1 MMMTLSSQGAVVI
14 QASPR
19 RLDAVDLQGAA
30 DEGPASLERETEP
43 ALTAILHAMLG
54 KGLGG
59 LEQVFL
65 DYQPMLEAYA
75 SSHAGT
81 ATGLV
86 RAGGK
91 VAVQQSGRVP
101 PLATMPAYTDWDPIT
116 LGAARRIVQTTAPD
130 LILSHGQ
137 RPARLMAKVAPPRA
151 VLAICV
157 HKPAFDVE
165 TTRTHYVCVGRHL
178 AELAIERGVPAA
190 HVHFVPN
197 AVKPPTAVATPFR
210 DGVCSPR
217 IVAAGRLH
225 PKKGFD
231 VLIAALALLRDRG
244 QAFDCEI
251 AGEGD
256 ERTKLEGLIAKHE
269 LGGRVRLV
277 GWRGDVSAFL
287 ATGDVFAFP
296 SYQEGFPLVL
306 LEAMAVGLPVVSAAI
321 PGPVEMIAD
330 GVDGALVPP
339 GDPDALA
346 HALADVIANPGKA
359 VVQGVAARAKV
370 LADYGPQ
377 SLQRRLNAVLDLML
391 GRT

>member
-1 MMMTLSSQGAVVI
+1 V
-14 QASPR
+14 
-19 RLDAVDLQGAA
+19 
-30 DEGPASLERETEP
+30 
-43 ALTAILHAMLG
+43 TAILHAMLG

-65 DYQPMLEAYA
+65 DYQPILEAYA
-75 SSHAGT
+75 DTHGGL
-81 ATGLV
+81 ATGVV

-91 VAVQQSGRVP
+91 VAVQQSGRMP
-101 PLATMPAYTDWDPIT
+101 PLAIMPAYTDWDPVT
-116 LGAARRIVQTTAPD
+116 LGAARKLVRAAAPD

-137 RPARLMAKVAPPRA
+137 RPARLMAKVAPAGA

-157 HKPAFDVE
+157 HKPAFDIE

-178 AELAIERGVPAA
+178 ADLAIERGAPVER
-190 HVHFVPN
+190 VHFVPN
-197 AVKPPTAVATPFR
+197 AVKPPTVLAAPFR

-231 VLIAALALLRDRG
+231 LLIAALALLRDRG

-256 ERTKLEGLIAKHE
+256 ERGKLAGLIASHD

-330 GVDGALVPP
+330 GLDGALVPP
-339 GDPDALA
+339 GDPGALA
-346 HALADVIANPGKA
+346 QALADLIASPQKA

-370 LADYGPQ
+370 LADYGPE
-377 SLQRRLNAVLDLML
+377 SLKRRLDAVLDLML
-391 GRT
+391 GRA

>member
-1 MMMTLSSQGAVVI
+1 MERAPNVDS
-14 QASPR
+14 
-19 RLDAVDLQGAA
+19 RLAP
-30 DEGPASLERETEP
+30 DEGPASPKTEP

-65 DYQPMLEAYA
+65 DYQPILETYA
-75 SSHAGT
+75 AEHGGV
-81 ATGLV
+81 ATGVV

-91 VAVQQSGRVP
+91 VAAQQAGRVP
-101 PLATMPAYTDWDPIT
+101 PLAVMPAYTDWDPIT
-116 LGAARRIVQTTAPD
+116 LGAARKQVRATAPD

-137 RPARLMAKVAPPRA
+137 RPARLLARVAPPSA

-157 HKPAFDVE
+157 HKPAFDIE
-165 TTRTHYVCVGRHL
+165 TTRTHYICVGRHL
-178 AELAIERGVPAA
+178 ADLAIARGVPAQR
-190 HVHFVPN
+190 VHFVPN
-197 AVKPPTAVATPFR
+197 AVKPPTALATPFK

-231 VLIAALALLRDRG
+231 VLIAALAMLRDRG

-256 ERTKLEGLIAKHE
+256 ERAKLEGLIAQHG
-269 LGGRVRLV
+269 LQGRVRLV

-321 PGPVEMIAD
+321 PGPVEMIES
-330 GVDGALVPP
+330 GVDGVLVPP
-339 GDPDALA
+339 GDPAALVLALA
-346 HALADVIANPGKA
+346 GLIAAPRKAAAL
-359 VVQGVAARAKV
+359 GVAARAKV
-370 LADYGPQ
+370 LADHGPR
-377 SLQRRLNAVLDLML
+377 SLKRRLDAVLDLML
-391 GRT
+391 GRA

>member
-1 MMMTLSSQGAVVI
+1 LNHA
-14 QASPR
+14 P
-19 RLDAVDLQGAA
+19 
-30 DEGPASLERETEP
+30 DEGPALFSGEP

-65 DYQPMLEAYA
+65 DYQPILEAYA
-75 SSHAGT
+75 AAHGGQ
-81 ATGLV
+81 ATGVV

-91 VAVQQSGRVP
+91 VAAQQSGRVP
-101 PLATMPAYTDWDPIT
+101 PLATMPAYTDWDPVT
-116 LGAARRIVQTTAPD
+116 LGAARRLVKATAPD

-137 RPARLMAKVAPPRA
+137 RPARLMTKAASPKA

-165 TTRTHYVCVGRHL
+165 TTRTHYICVGRHL
-178 AELAIERGVPAA
+178 ADLALERGVPAQR
-190 HVHFVPN
+190 VHFVPN
-197 AVKPPTAVATPFR
+197 AVKPPTVLAAPFSEEGR
-210 DGVCSPR
+210 PPR

-231 VLIAALALLRDRG
+231 VLIAALALLRDQD

-256 ERTKLEGLIAKHE
+256 ERARLEGLIAQHG
-269 LGGRVRLV
+269 LGDRVRLV
-277 GWRGDVSAFL
+277 GWRDASAFL

-330 GVDGALVPP
+330 GADGVLVPP
-339 GDPDALA
+339 GDPAALA
-346 HALADVIANPGKA
+346 RGLAGVIATPRKA
-359 VVQGVAARAKV
+359 RALGAAARAKV
-370 LADYGPQ
+370 LADYGPE
-377 SLQRRLNAVLDLML
+377 SLQRRLDAVLNLML
-391 GRT
+391 GRA

>member
-1 MMMTLSSQGAVVI
+1 
-14 QASPR
+14 
-19 RLDAVDLQGAA
+19 
-30 DEGPASLERETEP
+30 
-43 ALTAILHAMLG
+43 MLG

-65 DYQPMLEAYA
+65 DYQPILEAYA
-75 SSHAGT
+75 RTRGGE
-81 ATGLV
+81 ATGVV

-91 VAVQQSGRVP
+91 VAAQQAGRVP

-116 LGAARRIVQTTAPD
+116 LGAARKIVRATTPD

-137 RPARLMAKVAPPRA
+137 RPARLLAKVAPPKA

-157 HKPAFDVE
+157 HKPSFDVE
-165 TTRTHYVCVGRHL
+165 ASSPHFGRTHYICVGRHL
-178 AELAIERGVPAA
+178 AELAVERGVPAQR
-190 HVHFVPN
+190 VHFVPN
-197 AVKPPTAVATPFR
+197 AVKPPTVLATPFADR
-210 DGVCSPR
+210 TRPPR

-231 VLIAALALLRDRG
+231 VLIAALALLRDQG

-256 ERTKLEGLIAKHE
+256 ERAKLEGLIAQHG
-269 LGGRVRLV
+269 LGERVRLV
-277 GWRGDVSAFL
+277 GWRDAPAFL

-306 LEAMAVGLPVVSAAI
+306 LEAMAAGLPAVSSAI
-321 PGPVEMIAD
+321 PGPVEMIVD

-339 GDPDALA
+339 GDPAALA
-346 HALADVIANPGKA
+346 QALAGVIAAPEKA
-359 VVQGVAARAKV
+359 AALGVAARAKV
-370 LADYGPQ
+370 LEDYGPA
-377 SLQRRLNAVLDLML
+377 SLQRRLDAVLDLML
-391 GRT
+391 GRA

>member
-1 MMMTLSSQGAVVI
+1 LSSQ
-14 QASPR
+14 
-19 RLDAVDLQGAA
+19 LDQDGGGVDLRDAP
-30 DEGPASLERETEP
+30 DEGPALFFGEP

-65 DYQPMLEAYA
+65 DYQPILEAYA
-75 SSHAGT
+75 AQHGGV
-81 ATGLV
+81 ATGVV

-91 VAVQQSGRVP
+91 VAAQQAGRVP
-101 PLATMPAYTDWDPIT
+101 PLATMPAYTDWDPVT
-116 LGAARRIVQTTAPD
+116 LGAARKIVRASAPD

-137 RPARLMAKVAPPRA
+137 RPARLMAKAAPA
-151 VLAICV
+151 KTVLAICV

-178 AELAIERGVPAA
+178 ADLALERGVPAQR
-190 HVHFVPN
+190 VHFVPN
-197 AVKPPTAVATPFR
+197 AVKPPTVLAAPFIESR
-210 DGVCSPR
+210 PPR

-231 VLIAALALLRDRG
+231 VLIAALALLRDQD

-256 ERTKLEGLIAKHE
+256 ERAKLEGLIAQHG
-269 LGGRVRLV
+269 LGDRVRLV
-277 GWRGDVSAFL
+277 GWRDASAFL

-306 LEAMAVGLPVVSAAI
+306 LEAMAVGLPAVSSAI

-339 GDPDALA
+339 GDPAALA
-346 HALADVIANPGKA
+346 QALAGVIAAPQKA
-359 VVQGVAARAKV
+359 RALGAAARAKV
-370 LADYGPQ
+370 LADYGPE
-377 SLQRRLNAVLDLML
+377 SLQRRLDAVLNLML
-391 GRT
+391 GRA

>member
-1 MMMTLSSQGAVVI
+1 
-14 QASPR
+14 
-19 RLDAVDLQGAA
+19 
-30 DEGPASLERETEP
+30 
-43 ALTAILHAMLG
+43 LTAILHAMLG

-65 DYQPMLEAYA
+65 DYQPILEAYA
-75 SSHAGT
+75 AAHGGT
-81 ATGLV
+81 ATGVV

-91 VAVQQSGRVP
+91 VAAQQAGRVP

-116 LGAARRIVQTTAPD
+116 VGAARRLVAATRPD

-137 RPARLMAKVAPPRA
+137 RPARLMAKVAPPKT

-157 HKPAFDVE
+157 HKPAFDIE

-178 AELAIERGVPAA
+178 AELAIERGVPAER
-190 HVHFVPN
+190 VHFVPN
-197 AVKPPTAVATPFR
+197 AVKPPAVLATPFR
-210 DGVCSPR
+210 DGICAPR

-231 VLIAALALLRDRG
+231 VLIAALALLRDRN
-244 QAFDCEI
+244 QNFVCEI

-256 ERTKLEGLIAKHE
+256 ERARLEGLIAQHG
-269 LGGRVRLV
+269 LGERVRLV
-277 GWRGDVSAFL
+277 GWRDAPAFL

-306 LEAMAVGLPVVSAAI
+306 LEAMAAGLPVAASAI
-321 PGPVEMIAD
+321 PGPVEMIGE
-330 GVDGALVPP
+330 GVDGVLVPP
-339 GDPDALA
+339 GDPAALA
-346 HALADVIANPGKA
+346 QALAGLIAAPEKA
-359 VVQGVAARAKV
+359 VALGAAARAKV
-370 LADYGPQ
+370 LDDYGPE
-377 SLQRRLNAVLDLML
+377 SLKRRLDAVLNLML

>member
-1 MMMTLSSQGAVVI
+1 M
-14 QASPR
+14 
-19 RLDAVDLQGAA
+19 
-30 DEGPASLERETEP
+30 
-43 ALTAILHAMLG
+43 TAILHAMLG

-65 DYQPMLEAYA
+65 DYQPILEAYA
-75 SSHAGT
+75 AAHGGQ
-81 ATGLV
+81 ATGV
-86 RAGGK
+86 ARAGGK
-91 VAVQQSGRVP
+91 VAAQQSGRVP
-101 PLATMPAYTDWDPIT
+101 PLATMPAYTDWDPVT
-116 LGAARRIVQTTAPD
+116 LGAARKLVRATAPD

-137 RPARLMAKVAPPRA
+137 RPARLMAKVAPPKA

-165 TTRTHYVCVGRHL
+165 TSSPRFGRTHYVCVGRHL
-178 AELAIERGVPAA
+178 ADLALERGVPAQR
-190 HVHFVPN
+190 VHFVPN
-197 AVKPPTAVATPFR
+197 AVKPPTVLAEPFSDAAR
-210 DGVCSPR
+210 PPR

-231 VLIAALALLRDRG
+231 VLIAALALLRDQD

-256 ERTKLEGLIAKHE
+256 ERAKLEGLIAQHG
-269 LGGRVRLV
+269 LQDRVRLV
-277 GWRGDVSAFL
+277 GWRDASAFL

-306 LEAMAVGLPVVSAAI
+306 LEAMAVGLPAVSAAI

-330 GVDGALVPP
+330 DADGVLVPP
-339 GDPDALA
+339 GDPAALA
-346 HALADVIANPGKA
+346 RALAGVIAAPRKA
-359 VVQGVAARAKV
+359 RALGAAARAKV

-377 SLQRRLNAVLDLML
+377 SLQRRLDAVLNLML
-391 GRT
+391 GRA

>member
-1 MMMTLSSQGAVVI
+1 MTSEGS
-14 QASPR
+14 
-19 RLDAVDLQGAA
+19 VDLHHAA
-30 DEGPASLERETEP
+30 DEGPASLKTEF

-59 LEQVFL
+59 LEHVFL
-65 DYQPMLEAYA
+65 DYQPILEAYA
-75 SSHAGT
+75 ARRGGV
-81 ATGLV
+81 AVGVV

-91 VAVQQSGRVP
+91 VAAQQQGRVP
-101 PLATMPAYTDWDPIT
+101 PLAMMPAYTDWDPLT
-116 LGAARRIVQTTAPD
+116 LGAARKLVKATTPD

-137 RPARLMAKVAPPRA
+137 RPARLLAKVAPRDA

-178 AELAIERGVPAA
+178 ADLAIERGVPAQR
-190 HVHFVPN
+190 VHFVPN
-197 AVKPPTAVATPFR
+197 AVKPPTALAAPFR

-256 ERTKLEGLIAKHE
+256 ERGKLEGLIAQHG

-306 LEAMAVGLPVVSAAI
+306 LEAMAVGLPVASAAI
-321 PGPVEMIAD
+321 PGPVEMIED
-330 GVDGALVPP
+330 GVNGLLVPP
-339 GDPDALA
+339 GDPAALA
-346 HALADVIANPGKA
+346 QALAGLVAAPEKSRA
-359 VVQGVAARAKV
+359 LGVAARAKV
-370 LADYGPQ
+370 LADYGPE
-377 SLQRRLNAVLDLML
+377 SLQRRLDAVLDLML
-391 GRT
+391 GRA

>member
-1 MMMTLSSQGAVVI
+1 
-14 QASPR
+14 
-19 RLDAVDLQGAA
+19 
-30 DEGPASLERETEP
+30 
-43 ALTAILHAMLG
+43 LTAILHAMLG

-65 DYQPMLEAYA
+65 DYQPILETYA
-75 SSHAGT
+75 AEPYDSLEGGVAVGV
-81 ATGLV
+81 V

-91 VAVQQSGRVP
+91 VAEQARGRVP
-101 PLATMPAYTDWDPIT
+101 PLATMPAYTDWDPVT
-116 LGAARRIVQTTAPD
+116 LGAARKLVRTTAPD

-137 RPARLMAKVAPPRA
+137 RPARLMAKVAPAKA

-178 AELAIERGVPAA
+178 ADLAIERGVPAQR
-190 HVHFVPN
+190 VHFVPN
-197 AVKPPTAVATPFR
+197 AVKPPTALAAPFR
-210 DGVCSPR
+210 DGVRAPR

-231 VLIAALALLRDRG
+231 VLIAALALLRDQG

-256 ERTKLEGLIAKHE
+256 ERARLEGLIAQHG
-269 LGGRVRLV
+269 LGQNVRLV

-306 LEAMAVGLPVVSAAI
+306 LEAMAVGLPAVSSAI
-321 PGPVEMIAD
+321 PGPVEMIKG
-330 GVDGALVPP
+330 GVDGVLTPP
-339 GDPDALA
+339 GDPVALA
-346 HALADVIANPGKA
+346 QALAGLIATPSKA
-359 VVQGVAARAKV
+359 VALGVAARAKV
-370 LADYGPQ
+370 LADYGPE
-377 SLQRRLNAVLDLML
+377 SLKRRLDAVLNLML
-391 GRT
+391 GRA